1 MAIVINGSGT
11 VTGLAV
17 GGLPDGT
24 VDAGTLATNS
34 VDSAELVDGSID
46 TAHIGTD
53 QITSAIL
60 PAGSV
65 LQVLSTT
72 QGAYATST
80 SSTYVDTGIS
90 QTITPSSTSSKIF
103 VLISACIGNAN
114 SAKNNNVRIM
124 RDSTELVSFSRVMFN
139 GAGHSSAQ
147 QIFTYLDS
155 PSTTSAVS
163 YKLQMMTDSGTL
175 RLNDSSGDSSTS
187 VITLM
192 EIAG

>member
-11 VTGLAV
+11 ITGLSV

-24 VDAGTLATNS
+24 VDEGTLATDS
-34 VDSAELVDGSID
+34 V
-46 TAHIGTD
+46 
-53 QITSAIL
+53 TSAKLKSDAITASDL
-60 PAGSV
+60 PSGSV
-65 LQVLSTT
+65 LQVLNGT
-72 QGAYATST
+72 QGAYATAT
-80 SSTYVDTGIS
+80 SSTYVNTGIS

-147 QIFTYLDS
+147 QIFSYLDS
-155 PSTTSAVS
+155 PNTTSAVS